1 MEVSAWALTRK
12 LHKRHRR
19 AHKGSWYRFGMGGC
33 LKYKSVRHKYRDGFG
48 LLRTGPVIVFLIFY
62 VTSPGDYYG
71 ASLHRTL
78 VRRFPLCSLFQVAAG
93 SPNRP
98 QELLN
103 KPQHKLVILKRR
115 ASASGEGMKDLYR
128 PVPIYKRY
136 FTAFSRSMLLYK
148 RVQYGGDC
156 VVSYSAGAFRA
167 MTPLAQECSAGLCR
181 RVLVPIKP
189 GTQFNEQT
197 RFQIPLS

>member
-128 PVPIYKRY
+128 PAERSEVI
-136 FTAFSRSMLLYK
+136 FSNLSSIVYPFIRGTSL
-148 RVQYGGDC
+148 R
-156 VVSYSAGAFRA
+156 SAGRCCYIKGCSMEEIALSV
-167 MTPLAQECSAGLCR
+167 TPLVPSAQ
-181 RVLVPIKP
+181 
-189 GTQFNEQT
+189 
-197 RFQIPLS
+197 